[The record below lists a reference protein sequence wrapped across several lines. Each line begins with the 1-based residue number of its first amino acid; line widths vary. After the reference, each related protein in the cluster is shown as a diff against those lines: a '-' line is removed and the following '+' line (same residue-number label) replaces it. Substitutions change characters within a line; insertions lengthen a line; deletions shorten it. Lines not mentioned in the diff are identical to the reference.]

1 MPRLYFDVI
10 ASGKL
15 AEDEEGIEMPDI
27 AAAEN
32 EAAISAM
39 AIGYDEFPSHGG
51 NGMVIVEVRNKEGQR
66 LASATAT
73 MALQI
78 VRYKRPRPASLHVG
92 MRLKR
97 LPVASD

>member
-1 MPRLYFDVI
+1 MPRFYFDVVVY
-10 ASGKL
+10 GTL

-39 AIGYDEFPSHGG
+39 AIGSDEFPSHGG

-73 MALQI
+73 MTLQI
-78 VRYKRPRPASLHVG
+78 VRNKRPRPSSL
-92 MRLKR
+92 
-97 LPVASD
+97 